1 MALITKAIKGTKDV
15 LPKDV
20 HKNQYIEATA
30 LDIASKF
37 GYKEIRTPVF
47 EHTELFQRGVGDT
60 TDVVQKEMYTF
71 DDKGG
76 RSITLRPEGT
86 AGAVRSYLEN
96 GLCNEVLPQKVC
108 YLISCYR
115 YEKPQA
121 GRLREFHQFGV
132 ECFGSASPLADAEII
147 ALAKS
152 LFDTLGVKDL
162 SLEINSIGCPTCRAE
177 YHKALKE
184 YFSSRK
190 DELCDTCKSR
200 LDRNPMR
207 ILDCKSPICHEIAEG
222 APVVIDYLCDEC
234 KEHFENVQKYLKA
247 QNIEYTINPQIVRG
261 LDYYTKTVFE
271 FVSNSIGAQGTVC
284 GGGRYDGLVEELGG
298 QHTPSL
304 GFAMGIERLMLLM
317 EAQGCEFP
325 EAEKPDLFIVALG
338 EKATLKAVEIAKDM
352 REEGFS
358 ALLDLNQRSVRAQM
372 KYADKLGAKFNVVI
386 GDNEVEAKT
395 AKLKNMQTGEETEIN
410 LDTFVN
416 GFYSIS
422 LNEQLADLEIN
433 GEEFDF
439 NSLFCFGNK
448 SDEE

>member
-86 AGAVRSYLEN
+86 AGAVRSFLEN
-96 GLCNEVLPQKVC
+96 GLCNEALPQKVC
-108 YLISCYR
+108 YLTSCYR

-132 ECFGSASPLADAEII
+132 ECFGTASPLADAEII

-152 LFDTLGVKDL
+152 IFDTLGVRDL
-162 SLEINSIGCPTCRAE
+162 SLEINSIGCPKCRAE

-184 YFSSRK
+184 YFASRK
-190 DELCDTCKSR
+190 DELCDTCKGR

-207 ILDCKSPICHEIAEG
+207 ILDCKSPICHEIAQG

-234 KEHFENVQKYLKA
+234 KEHFEKVQKYLDA
-247 QNIEYTINPQIVRG
+247 QNIEYKINPQIVRG

-298 QHTPSL
+298 QHTASL
-304 GFAMGIERLMLLM
+304 GFAMGLERLMLLM

-325 EAEKPDLFIVALG
+325 QAEKPDLFIVALG
-338 EKATLKAVEIAKDM
+338 EKATLKALEIAKDM

-386 GDNEVEAKT
+386 GDNEVENKI

-410 LDTFVN
+410 LDTFVS
-416 GFYSIS
+416 GFYNIS
-422 LNEQLADLEIN
+422 LNDQLADLKIN

-439 NSLFCFGNK
+439 GSLFGLKN
-448 SDEE
+448 SEEE

>member
-30 LDIASKF
+30 LDVASKF

-86 AGAVRSYLEN
+86 AGAVRSFLEN
-96 GLCNEVLPQKVC
+96 GLCNEALPQKVC
-108 YLISCYR
+108 YLTSCYR

-132 ECFGSASPLADAEII
+132 ECLGTASPLADAEII

-152 LFDTLGVKDL
+152 IFDTLGVRDL
-162 SLEINSIGCPTCRAE
+162 SLEINSIGCPKCRAE

-184 YFSSRK
+184 YFASRK
-190 DELCDTCKSR
+190 DELCDTCKGR

-207 ILDCKSPICHEIAEG
+207 ILDCKSPICHEIAQG

-234 KEHFENVQKYLKA
+234 KEHFEKVQKYLDA
-247 QNIEYTINPQIVRG
+247 QNIEYKINPQIVRG

-298 QHTPSL
+298 QHTASL
-304 GFAMGIERLMLLM
+304 GFAMGLERLMLLM

-325 EAEKPDLFIVALG
+325 QAEKPDLFIVALG
-338 EKATLKAVEIAKDM
+338 EKATLKALEIAKDM

-386 GDNEVEAKT
+386 GDNEVENKI

-410 LDTFVN
+410 LDTFVS
-416 GFYSIS
+416 GFYNIS
-422 LNEQLADLEIN
+422 LNDQLADLEIN

-439 NSLFCFGNK
+439 GSLFGLKN
-448 SDEE
+448 SEEE